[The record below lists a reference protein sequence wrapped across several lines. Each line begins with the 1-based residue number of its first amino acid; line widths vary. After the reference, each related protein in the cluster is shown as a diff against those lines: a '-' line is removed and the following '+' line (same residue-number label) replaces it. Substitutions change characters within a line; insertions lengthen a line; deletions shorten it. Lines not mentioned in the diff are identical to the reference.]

1 MSYQEVNRG
10 LQIND
15 HADLAEARRRLP
27 DHTIYR
33 KVASVE
39 SLRSFMRAHVF
50 AVWGFHVAGQA
61 TSTRTDVRVT
71 TLDALKRSRRCAP
84 DK

>member
-1 MSYQEVNRG
+1 MAFLRFALCHYRVGGYMSYQEINRG

-15 HADLAEARRRLP
+15 HADLAEARQRLL

-39 SLRSFMRAHVF
+39 SLRSFTRAHVF
-50 AVWGFHVAGQA
+50 AVWDFMSLA
-61 TSTRTDVRVT
+61 
-71 TLDALKRSRRCAP
+71 K
-84 DK
+84 